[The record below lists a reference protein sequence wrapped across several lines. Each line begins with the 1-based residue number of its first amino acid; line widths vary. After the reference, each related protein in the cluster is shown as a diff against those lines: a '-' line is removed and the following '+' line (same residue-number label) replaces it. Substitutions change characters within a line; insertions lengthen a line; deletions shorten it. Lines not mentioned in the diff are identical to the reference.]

1 MLDRKILNVLNVLIS
16 DKSFGDSLVQEISW
30 ILGNIFIAI
39 KNEPEYLETI
49 FKTPMLIKKIVN
61 TEVVRLSAL

>member
-39 KNEPEYLETI
+39 KNEPEYLETV

-61 TEVVRLSAL
+61 TEVVKLSAL

>member
-16 DKSFGDSLVQEISW
+16 DKSFGDSLIQEISW

-39 KNEPEYLETI
+39 KNEPEYLETV